1 MLSRMLG
8 AALLRA
14 ETYEDV
20 ERDRGA
26 TIQALLVVI
35 IVTIVSVVG
44 GLLSGGEDVEVI
56 RALVVGIVRGVVTW
70 AVWALV
76 ALFVGIKLL
85 KTRETEAD
93 WGQLARTTGF
103 AQTPGILSIL
113 VFIPVVGV
121 LIALVA
127 FFWAFVAMVIA
138 IRQALDYTS
147 TWRAFFVILIA
158 FIPVIII
165 NAIIF
170 TVLGVWDQSPN

>member
-20 ERDRGA
+20 ESDRGA

-35 IVTIVSVVG
+35 AVAVASGVG
-44 GLLSGGEDVEVI
+44 GLLAGDADVVRGVVFGVI
-56 RALVVGIVRGVVTW
+56 RGVVTW
-70 AVWALV
+70 AIWAL
-76 ALFVGIKLL
+76 ATWLVGAKLL
-85 KTRETEAD
+85 KTLETEAD

-103 AQTPGILSIL
+103 AQTPGLLSIL

>member
-20 ERDRGA
+20 ESDRGA

-35 IVTIVSVVG
+35 AVAVASGVG
-44 GLLSGGEDVEVI
+44 GLLAGDADVVRGVVFGVI
-56 RALVVGIVRGVVTW
+56 RGVVTW
-70 AVWALV
+70 AIWAL
-76 ALFVGIKLL
+76 ATWLVGAKLL
-85 KTRETEAD
+85 KTLETEAD